1 MCKYQSSRYRLF
13 YVFYTYIIISA
24 LVSYTMKYQR
34 VDMLTLDDRMDY
46 LYINHLTYGITKF
59 YRETHFVTC
68 PNSCQQNYLNARGQ
82 EKVSVSLLSEE
93 NPIIII
99 FPKTQCIDTT
109 WYVESF
115 HTILI
120 QFCIKIVLAAIK
132 QTKYWAH
139 AYPTWITYDYP
150 SSSIM
155 TVLERVDHDI
165 VR

>member
-24 LVSYTMKYQR
+24 LVSYTIKYQR

-68 PNSCQQNYLNARGQ
+68 PNSCQQNSLNARGQ

-93 NPIIII
+93 KSNNISENTMHRHNLICWI
-99 FPKTQCIDTT
+99 FLRFPQN
-109 WYVESF
+109 
-115 HTILI
+115 
-120 QFCIKIVLAAIK
+120 
-132 QTKYWAH
+132 
-139 AYPTWITYDYP
+139 
-150 SSSIM
+150 
-155 TVLERVDHDI
+155 
-165 VR
+165 